1 MRKFTLSLMHA
12 FLPAGGRNAL
22 PGKRGVSRA
31 LLGLSLG
38 MALTP
43 LAGAA
48 TSAQQQLLEQVR
60 LGEATHRE
68 DLVRQSLYRL
78 ELIDPNDP
86 QVIAARFRYL
96 LRQGDSDG
104 AQKLLDR
111 LAQLAPES
119 TAYQSSRTAMLLS
132 TPQGRQSLQ
141 EARLLAT
148 TGHTEQAIASYDK
161 LFKGYPPEGELA
173 VEYWTTVAKLPAR
186 RHEAINQLQK
196 INAVSPGNN
205 ALQNALAQLLFASGR
220 RDEGFAVLKQMAKS
234 STGRSAASAI
244 WYQQIKDLP
253 VSDASVK
260 ALQDYLTQFSEG
272 DSVSAAR
279 AQLSEQQKQL
289 ADPAF
294 RARSQGIAAVNAGE
308 GGKAIAPAAIDE
320 RPEDE
325 GVAEAAV
332 DAALRPK
339 RSLWRKMVMGGLALF
354 GASVVGQGVQW
365 TMNAWQTQDWVALGG
380 CAAGALI
387 VGAGVGSVVTEWRRL
402 WRLRQRAHER
412 DEARELLHS
421 HSVGKGRAFC
431 EKLAQQAG
439 IDQSHPALQRWYAAI
454 HETQNDREI
463 VGLYAHLVQPV
474 LDAQARREI
483 SRFAAESTLM
493 IAVSPL
499 ALVDMA
505 FIAWR
510 NLRLINRIATLY
522 GIELGYYSRLRLFR
536 LVLLNIAFA
545 GASELVREVGMDW
558 MSQDLAARLST
569 RAAQGIG
576 AGILTARLGIKA
588 MELCRPLPWI
598 DNDKPRLGDFRR
610 QLIGQLKETLQKSK
624 SSPEK

>member
-1 MRKFTLSLMHA
+1 MSERLKPRIDFA
-12 FLPAGGRNAL
+12 E
-22 PGKRGVSRA
+22 
-31 LLGLSLG
+31 
-38 MALTP
+38 P
-43 LAGAA
+43 LKEEP
-48 TSAQQQLLEQVR
+48 TSAFKAQQTFS
-60 LGEATHRE
+60 EAE
-68 DLVRQSLYRL
+68 
-78 ELIDPNDP
+78 
-86 QVIAARFRYL
+86 
-96 LRQGDSDG
+96 
-104 AQKLLDR
+104 
-111 LAQLAPES
+111 
-119 TAYQSSRTAMLLS
+119 SRT
-132 TPQGRQSLQ
+132 
-141 EARLLAT
+141 
-148 TGHTEQAIASYDK
+148 
-161 LFKGYPPEGELA
+161 F
-173 VEYWTTVAKLPAR
+173 
-186 RHEAINQLQK
+186 
-196 INAVSPGNN
+196 
-205 ALQNALAQLLFASGR
+205 
-220 RDEGFAVLKQMAKS
+220 
-234 STGRSAASAI
+234 
-244 WYQQIKDLP
+244 
-253 VSDASVK
+253 
-260 ALQDYLTQFSEG
+260 
-272 DSVSAAR
+272 
-279 AQLSEQQKQL
+279 
-289 ADPAF
+289 
-294 RARSQGIAAVNAGE
+294 
-308 GGKAIAPAAIDE
+308 APAAIDE

-402 WRLRQRAHER
+402 WRLRQ
-412 DEARELLHS
+412 
-421 HSVGKGRAFC
+421 HSVIIGVC

-576 AGILTARLGIKA
+576 AGLLTARLGIKA